1 MTCSKSTAQL
11 FYKEIIKKNIMN
23 DQYTEL
29 TNYFCQEKLD
39 LEEILSR
46 LKEVLKDT
54 DDKESKDK
62 IEAAI
67 QQVSAAYR
75 ILVVG
80 AEESGRTSLLEHI
93 FMEEA
98 SGSEGSIRKK
108 THGIEEIRFGA
119 AEAALT
125 IDETLTR
132 RFSTNKRLEGL
143 ALTDI
148 GEESFYEDP
157 RVIAMAA
164 DSQAVLAVFSSE
176 NIQNPKVW
184 SFIETYCQNKKI
196 VCILNKS
203 DLYPPEIMEKK
214 EKRLQGYMEEAG
226 IRATLFTV
234 TLKEDRNGLKELCHY
249 IREAVL
255 GKCPVME
262 KHAANIALVSSLTQE
277 LRLSFLQRRRQF
289 EEDQKILLYMDEKMN
304 DFYQQQQDKAKRLK
318 SEVFSVISQEIDNYR
333 DCIIKKLDPKK
344 IQDDMD
350 ISDKNAFKEWLQHEL
365 EKRERILKQK
375 VQDQTQRV
383 MRWYYD
389 DLASVYGEVTK
400 RLEGRKKYIGL
411 EDRFYGSLQSG
422 KQEIVHQT
430 LGVAQSSQEQFSSL
444 SQVTEEFYDKVKREN
459 KRYDRMKQMS
469 AMAGSALSGGAAVLG
484 GYASGMATAGL
495 VSTLLPIMGAL
506 VVGTAGVY
514 AGMKL
519 FECLYGG
526 HFEKNME
533 KHISEFS
540 NSVEGIKEA
549 MISQV
554 GEQLEQ
560 VFGQMLSNADKAFL
574 MFRTTTNI
582 DSRNLPLLEDKM
594 QSMEQLFDHFTK
606 SLEVV

>member
-23 DQYTEL
+23 DQFTEL

-148 GEESFYEDP
+148 GEGSFYEDP

-203 DLYPPEIMEKK
+203 DLYPPEIMEK
-214 EKRLQGYMEEAG
+214 
-226 IRATLFTV
+226 
-234 TLKEDRNGLKELCHY
+234 
-249 IREAVL
+249 
-255 GKCPVME
+255 
-262 KHAANIALVSSLTQE
+262 
-277 LRLSFLQRRRQF
+277 
-289 EEDQKILLYMDEKMN
+289 
-304 DFYQQQQDKAKRLK
+304 
-318 SEVFSVISQEIDNYR
+318 
-333 DCIIKKLDPKK
+333 
-344 IQDDMD
+344 
-350 ISDKNAFKEWLQHEL
+350 
-365 EKRERILKQK
+365 
-375 VQDQTQRV
+375 
-383 MRWYYD
+383 
-389 DLASVYGEVTK
+389 
-400 RLEGRKKYIGL
+400 
-411 EDRFYGSLQSG
+411 
-422 KQEIVHQT
+422 
-430 LGVAQSSQEQFSSL
+430 
-444 SQVTEEFYDKVKREN
+444 
-459 KRYDRMKQMS
+459 
-469 AMAGSALSGGAAVLG
+469 
-484 GYASGMATAGL
+484 
-495 VSTLLPIMGAL
+495 
-506 VVGTAGVY
+506 
-514 AGMKL
+514 
-519 FECLYGG
+519 
-526 HFEKNME
+526 
-533 KHISEFS
+533 
-540 NSVEGIKEA
+540 
-549 MISQV
+549 
-554 GEQLEQ
+554 
-560 VFGQMLSNADKAFL
+560 
-574 MFRTTTNI
+574 
-582 DSRNLPLLEDKM
+582 
-594 QSMEQLFDHFTK
+594 
-606 SLEVV
+606 